1 MEVGDVTQ
9 ATNNAVAEPNN
20 QFGTEMFLT
29 LLITQLR
36 TQNPM
41 EPLNA
46 NEFVNQLV
54 QFNTLEQLIGIREA
68 VEQNSDAQS
77 AATPAT
83 GQANQQ

>member
-1 MEVGDVTQ
+1 MEVGNVTQ
-9 ATNNAVAEPNN
+9 ATSATVAGQNN
-20 QFGTEMFLT
+20 QFGTDMFLT

-46 NEFVNQLV
+46 NEFVNQLL

-68 VEQNSDAQS
+68 VEQNPETQPS
-77 AATPAT
+77 TPFS
-83 GQANQQ
+83 GPDNQQ

>member
-1 MEVGDVTQ
+1 MEVGNVTD
-9 ATNNAVAEPNN
+9 ATNNAVAEQNN
-20 QFGTEMFLT
+20 QFGTDMFLT

-36 TQNPM
+36 NQNPL

-46 NEFVNQLV
+46 NEFVNQLL

-68 VEQNSDAQS
+68 VERNPDAQS
-77 AATPAT
+77 AVTPAT

>member
-9 ATNNAVAEPNN
+9 ATSNAVAEQNN
-20 QFGTEMFLT
+20 KFGTDMFLT

-54 QFNTLEQLIGIREA
+54 QFNALEQLIGIREA
-68 VEQNSDAQS
+68 VELNPDAQS

>member
-9 ATNNAVAEPNN
+9 ATNNAVAEQKNK
-20 QFGTEMFLT
+20 FGTDMFLT

-36 TQNPM
+36 TQNPL

-46 NEFVNQLV
+46 NEFVNQLL

-68 VEQNSDAQS
+68 VERNPETQPG
-77 AATPAT
+77 TPFT
-83 GQANQQ
+83 GLANQQ

>member
-1 MEVGDVTQ
+1 MEVGNVTQ
-9 ATNNAVAEPNN
+9 ATNNAVAEQNN
-20 QFGTEMFLT
+20 QFGTDMFLT

-36 TQNPM
+36 NQNPL

-46 NEFVNQLV
+46 NEFVNQLL

-68 VEQNSDAQS
+68 VEQNLETQPS
-77 AATPAT
+77 TPFT

>member
-1 MEVGDVTQ
+1 MDVGDVTQ
-9 ATNNAVAEPNN
+9 ATNNAVAAQNK
-20 QFGTEMFLT
+20 QFGTDMFLT

-46 NEFVNQLV
+46 NEFVNQLL
-54 QFNTLEQLIGIREA
+54 QFNTLEQLIAIREA
-68 VEQNSDAQS
+68 VEQKPDAQS